1 MPRKYPLTQTEEI
14 LGRVSAIGSEQLKT
28 QESVNK
34 LHTEV
39 AVMRE
44 QIKAIRAELKESIN
58 ESKEFHAVLMERL
71 EALADNKV
79 QIARLQEKIKVLER
93 LVWTALTAGIV
104 GMVNALIQLIKGNQ

>member
-14 LGRVSAIGSEQLKT
+14 LGRVSALGSEHLKT

-44 QIKAIRAELKESIN
+44 QIKAIRTELKESIN

-79 QIARLQEKIKVLER
+79 QIARMQEKVRLLER
-93 LVWTALTAGIV
+93 IVWGTLTVSVGLVITKIADLLGR
-104 GMVNALIQLIKGNQ
+104 Q

>member
-79 QIARLQEKIKVLER
+79 QIARIQEKVKLLEKV
-93 LVWTALTAGIV
+93 VWGALTLSIG
-104 GMVNALIQLIKGNQ
+104 LIITKIADLLGRQ

>member
-14 LGRVSAIGSEQLKT
+14 LGRVSALGSEQLKT

-79 QIARLQEKIKVLER
+79 QIARIQEKVKLLEKI
-93 LVWTALTAGIV
+93 VWGTLTLSIG
-104 GMVNALIQLIKGNQ
+104 LIITKIADLLGRQ

>member
-79 QIARLQEKIKVLER
+79 QIARIQEKVKVLEKI
-93 LVWTALTAGIV
+93 VWGTLTLSIG
-104 GMVNALIQLIKGNQ
+104 LIITKIADLLGRQ